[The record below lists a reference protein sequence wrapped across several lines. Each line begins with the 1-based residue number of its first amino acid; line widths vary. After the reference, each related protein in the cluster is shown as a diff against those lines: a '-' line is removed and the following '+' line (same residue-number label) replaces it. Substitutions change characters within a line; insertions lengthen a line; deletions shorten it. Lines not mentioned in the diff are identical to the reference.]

1 MRFTKRLAIAALAL
15 LSVTACGR
23 QFVRE
28 TPPGEAMVRCP
39 DPSEPASNAADV
51 IAVWAADLLD
61 LYFDCAAK
69 HDALRE
75 WHK

>member
-1 MRFTKRLAIAALAL
+1 MRFTKRLAIAACLS
-15 LSVTACGR
+15 LSVTACGKEL
-23 QFVRE
+23 VRE
-28 TPPGEAMVRCP
+28 TPPAEALIRCP
-39 DPSEPASNAADV
+39 DVVGPADDRADT
-51 IAVWAADLLD
+51 IAQALADLMD